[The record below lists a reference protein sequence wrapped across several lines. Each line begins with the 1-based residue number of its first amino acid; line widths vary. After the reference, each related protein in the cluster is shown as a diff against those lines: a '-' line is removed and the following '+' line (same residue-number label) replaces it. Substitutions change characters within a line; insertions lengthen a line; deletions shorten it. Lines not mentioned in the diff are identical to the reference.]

1 MPLRTIG
8 SAVRFYLTRYCRR
21 TEIGPYVVITEE
33 DRKGAYLTTVSWR
46 ESGPEIKA
54 FGSARA
60 FAVGRA
66 AEGHEELCQRVEG
79 ETGLKRVELNWPL
92 PAA

>member
-8 SAVRFYLTRYCRR
+8 SAVRFYLTRYWRR
-21 TEIGPYVVITEE
+21 TDIGPYVVITEE
-33 DRKGAYLTTVSWR
+33 DRKGAYRTTVSWR
-46 ESGPEIKA
+46 ENGPEIKA

-60 FAVGRA
+60 FDVARA
-66 AEGHEELCQRVEG
+66 QEGHEELCQRVEG
-79 ETGLKRVELNWPL
+79 ETGLKRLEFKWPL